1 MTDDDIERVAQRRV
15 RCHTA
20 RTLEKIRDAYAALKI
35 AVANAPEVAPDELVW
50 HRLPKKKETG
60 DD

>member
-1 MTDDDIERVAQRRV
+1 MSDAEIERVAQRRV

-20 RTLEKIRDAYAALKI
+20 RTLEKIREAYAALKI
-35 AVANAPEVAPDELVW
+35 AVANAPEVEPDELVW
-50 HRLPKKKETG
+50 CRLPQKKETG